1 MIMAAAAL
9 ARVKA
14 IDTLHSGN
22 EEMVRQQIQ
31 KFISKQLLPGEKI
44 DLLITGENGDNRLL
58 KYYTAAETIAG
69 NQTPV
74 ARYKHMCGE
83 YPTSSA
89 VALWLACIALQRNNL
104 PAHVF
109 KQAPAHQDF
118 NKILIYNN
126 YKGAQHSLMLVSKA

>member
-1 MIMAAAAL
+1 MFWVNSHPAAAL
-9 ARVKA
+9 ARVQA

-69 NQTPV
+69 NQVPV
-74 ARYKHMCGE
+74 ARG
-83 YPTSSA
+83 
-89 VALWLACIALQRNNL
+89 V
-104 PAHVF
+104 
-109 KQAPAHQDF
+109 APAVSF
-118 NKILIYNN
+118 ALLFRV
-126 YKGAQHSLMLVSKA
+126 GAADGVSVSSRV